1 MVTPEAPGIA
11 VNLNY
16 PGAES
21 GVDQWWGASVVGF
34 IVSAWPLVGLWLAIA
49 ANIIWVAA
57 LVYSLHV
64 F

>member
-1 MVTPEAPGIA
+1 M
-11 VNLNY
+11 
-16 PGAES
+16 
-21 GVDQWWGASVVGF
+21 VGF

-49 ANIIWVAA
+49 ANVVWVAA

>member
-1 MVTPEAPGIA
+1 MITPEAPGLA
-11 VNLNY
+11 VKLKY
-16 PGAES
+16 LHA
-21 GVDQWWGASVVGF
+21 QWWGASVVGF

-49 ANIIWVAA
+49 ANAVWVAA